1 MKDITITG
9 KRIRTELR
17 WLLLGFI
24 LAVVLNI
31 YSIIKY
37 DTAWSELVSTLHILL
52 IMAVIIYVILLFFR
66 GLASLLIR
74 FSSGRNKE

>member
-9 KRIRTELR
+9 KRIRKELR

-24 LAVVLNI
+24 LAVLLNI

-52 IMAVIIYVILLFFR
+52 VMALIIYVILLFFR
-66 GLASLLIR
+66 GLAGLLIR